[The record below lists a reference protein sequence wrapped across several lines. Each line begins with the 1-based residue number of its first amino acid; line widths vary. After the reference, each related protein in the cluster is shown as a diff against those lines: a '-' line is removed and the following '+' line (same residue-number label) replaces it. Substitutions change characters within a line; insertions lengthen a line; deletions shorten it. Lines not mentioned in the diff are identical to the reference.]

1 MSEPAQ
7 VKEPETK
14 VAEVADNKQAVV
26 AEKTQPEE
34 TQEQIN
40 WKKFRETRER
50 ERKEKEAADKRAI
63 EKEAEA
69 NALKLAMEALLNKN
83 QPPAQSYGEQQEE
96 TEEQRIDRKVQESL
110 LKNEQRREEERRKK
124 EIVELPQKL
133 SSTFNDFNQVCSQEN
148 LDYFQYHYPEVAAG
162 FKHAPDSFETWAN
175 IYKTMKRLVPNPDS
189 KKDQAK
195 IEKNLS
201 KPQSMSIP
209 GMTQTGDHAPTEL
222 TERRRQDN
230 WARMQRTMK
239 GAK

>member
-7 VKEPETK
+7 VKETETK

-26 AEKTQPEE
+26 VEKAQPEE

-50 ERKEKEAADKRAI
+50 ERKEKEAADKRAA

-69 NALKLAMEALLNKN
+69 TALKAAMEAILNKP
-83 QPPAQSYGEQQEE
+83 QPQSQNYGEPQEE
-96 TEEQRIDRKVQESL
+96 TDEQKIEKKVQEII
-110 LKNEQRREEERRKK
+110 LKNERAREEERRKK
-124 EIVELPQKL
+124 EIADLPQKL
-133 SSTFNDFNQVCSQEN
+133 SATFNDFNQVCSQEN

-175 IYKTMKRLVPNPDS
+175 IYKAMKRFVPNPDS
-189 KKDQAK
+189 KKDQAR

-209 GMTQTGDHAPTEL
+209 GMTQTGDHAPSEL